1 MVEEEKPDSVLSTLL
16 DYVPDFVL
24 DFLPRGLFLLL
35 WVYLFDWMRRF
46 ALRYTNGS
54 TWFSTFAALVMAI
67 PMTEFFLINGM
78 LYLDE
83 EEPPPPPPAAGT
95 RELIAAELR
104 YVFTKPDDSIP
115 IETTQEKGDRCFL
128 RGLLVLVWLIAI
140 DFGRRSLF
148 TNDFGEVDILLA
160 VPIVMWVILTSTMF
174 LVMAGLYIEGLLPT

>member
-1 MVEEEKPDSVLSTLL
+1 
-16 DYVPDFVL
+16 
-24 DFLPRGLFLLL
+24 
-35 WVYLFDWMRRF
+35 MRRF

-128 RGLLVLVWLIAI
+128 R
-140 DFGRRSLF
+140 
-148 TNDFGEVDILLA
+148 
-160 VPIVMWVILTSTMF
+160 LT
-174 LVMAGLYIEGLLPT
+174 